1 MGGSRDLAGSH
12 RALGRS
18 TCRRRPDQRQL
29 DRCLPAP
36 VRIDGSDRELFQ
48 ALSSRRCGSGQA
60 AKYGWRTVLSIK
72 RSARP
77 SHCPASSARPG
88 SATSEWLMAEFKPRS
103 SLAMSGYGR
112 RRHFAAGV
120 ARYTQYYETA
130 FGQSKRLYLWCRPE
144 NKRTATQAVPVEQE
158 VGYVEKGR
166 VITSMQITPV
176 VVSFP
181 RQFVERCATFTP
193 AALAWV

>member
-1 MGGSRDLAGSH
+1 LAGSH

-29 DRCLPAP
+29 DRCLRAP

-88 SATSEWLMAEFKPRS
+88 SATSEWLMAESQTPFQSRYVGLMGADVISPPASPGIPNITRRLLGNRS
-103 SLAMSGYGR
+103 GFTSG
-112 RRHFAAGV
+112 
-120 ARYTQYYETA
+120 
-130 FGQSKRLYLWCRPE
+130 CRPE
-144 NKRTATQAVPVEQE
+144 NKRRATQAVPVEQE

>member
-29 DRCLPAP
+29 DRCLRAP

-88 SATSEWLMAEFKPRS
+88 SATSEWLMAESQTPFQSRYVGLWALTS
-103 SLAMSGYGR
+103 FHR
-112 RRHFAAGV
+112 RR
-120 ARYTQYYETA
+120 
-130 FGQSKRLYLWCRPE
+130 RPVYPILRDGFWAIE
-144 NKRTATQAVPVEQE
+144 
-158 VGYVEKGR
+158 
-166 VITSMQITPV
+166 
-176 VVSFP
+176 
-181 RQFVERCATFTP
+181 
-193 AALAWV
+193 AALPLGAAQRTNEERRRRSRWNKKLGTLKKVASLPRCR